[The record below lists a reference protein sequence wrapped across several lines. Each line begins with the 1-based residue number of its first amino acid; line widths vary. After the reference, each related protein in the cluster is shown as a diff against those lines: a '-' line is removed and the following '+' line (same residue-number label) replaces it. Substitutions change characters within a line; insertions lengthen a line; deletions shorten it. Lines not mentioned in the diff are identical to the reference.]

1 MRHSCSTNGL
11 RLLFLPV
18 CFADTMAEKS
28 DFREFEVMC
37 LELGPTENRAKPFA
51 PGRFRAAQR
60 GEWSADG
67 GTVAI

>member
-1 MRHSCSTNGL
+1 M
-11 RLLFLPV
+11 P
-18 CFADTMAEKS
+18 AEKS
-28 DFREFEVMC
+28 DIREFDVIY
-37 LELGPTENRAKPFA
+37 LELGRAENRAKPFA